1 MLASLRCSGPLRLAV
16 LLAGLPAVL
25 AAEPIHISGRI
36 QIPADTVQGLAGAR
50 VELLPQTGGA
60 PLAAAK
66 TDAAGF
72 FELASPESGCFRVR
86 MRAAGYLDM
95 EAPFVPVAEEMDLT
109 PAPALA
115 PSGEKRI
122 TPGSPAGGG
131 WIFGAAAGP
140 SPATP
145 RLVQGKV
152 VDPKGAPVAG
162 ALVWSDGAPAT
173 PCVKSGADGA
183 FQIRVP
189 ASGEVRLRAVA
200 AGYFVTEPQAPSP
213 PGSKG
218 APFALRLEA
227 AGSITGRV
235 VDEAGRPVPR
245 ARVQTL
251 PGSPTGEGAVWSRAD
266 GRFRLSALSP
276 GRRYQL
282 AVNQDGFAPASV
294 AADALPAGRPPMPAR
309 IVLARGATMLGK
321 VQDPEGKPVPGAELT
336 LAFYQEAMISPGLS
350 WKGTSLVKAVSDA
363 TGSFAISH
371 LAIGWFDLQVKG
383 KGFAALSVP
392 RIKVAD
398 RAARIDLG
406 TLTLER
412 GAVIE
417 GRATDPS
424 GAPLPEAQ
432 VTLSPAPDPL
442 AQGLSVSGAS
452 SGTRTD
458 SEGRFRFE
466 DLRRGARFDLRV
478 EYPGFQLAT
487 ISAVEAPTPE
497 PLRIEL
503 NAELNTGRTVAGRV
517 KSPEGEPVPQ
527 AWVIVNSA
535 SGSTDKDGRFRLAGV
550 PPGAAELT
558 VYAEGYPRVIR
569 DLQIP
574 EESDV
579 EGLEIALHQGS
590 VLELQVLD
598 SRRQPVAGIQVT
610 AYASPRS
617 SKYFDPSGLDCETDP
632 EGRCRFGG
640 IDTGPCDVL
649 AQSEKYGV
657 AQGVVEIG
665 PGVNRQELV
674 FPSRVLVSGRVSDE
688 ADAPVAGANLSLTPT
703 EAGIFCQAISLADGS
718 FQFSAVSEGTY
729 RLSGKASGFA
739 PAVAPDEV
747 RVAGQEVR
755 GLALRLSGGVTVTG
769 RVLGL
774 DPEELASASV
784 SAAGASV
791 RVSWDGR
798 YELTDLAPGEW
809 MIIAQARGRTM
820 QEPLQIAPGARE
832 AVLDL
837 RFPSGYTLTGHVTAD
852 RAPLAGARIQA
863 SSGGG
868 SFQAL
873 TGPDGGFQI
882 PNVPPGHYSVTAT
895 EGSLAASSTAEV
907 TGDQEVNLD
916 FSTGGLQVRVFAG
929 GAPVANVFVQ
939 VADSAHLY
947 GSQVSLA
954 DAAGRLTIPRL
965 TSGAYTVQVQ
975 LPRFAPAQV
984 NVEVRPGAV
993 TPVEVELQSKP

>member
-1 MLASLRCSGPLRLAV
+1 MLASRRCPGLFRLAI
-16 LLAGLPAVL
+16 LLAGLPALL
-25 AAEPIHISGRI
+25 AAEPIHVSGQIR
-36 QIPADTVQGLAGAR
+36 IPAETVQGLAGAR
-50 VELLPQTGGA
+50 VELLPQTGEA
-60 PLAAAK
+60 PLATAR

-72 FELASPESGCFRVR
+72 FELTAPESGCFRVR

-115 PSGEKRI
+115 SSDEKQI
-122 TPGSPAGGG
+122 APGSPAGGG

-152 VDPKGAPVAG
+152 IGPKGAPVAG

-218 APFALRLEA
+218 APFALRLAA

-276 GRRYQL
+276 GRRYQM

-294 AADALPAGRPPMPAR
+294 AADALPAGRPPVPVR

-321 VQDPEGKPVPGAELT
+321 LQDPEGKPVPGAELT

-371 LAIGWFDLQVKG
+371 LAIGWFDLRVKG
-383 KGFAALSVP
+383 KGFATLSVP
-392 RIKVAD
+392 GIKVAD

-406 TLTLER
+406 ALTLDR

-417 GRATDPS
+417 GRVTDLS

-432 VTLSPAPDPL
+432 VTLSPVPDPL

-458 SEGRFRFE
+458 SEGHFRFE
-466 DLRRGARFDLRV
+466 ELRRGARFSLWV
-478 EYPGFQLAT
+478 EHSGFIAAAVP
-487 ISAVEAPTPE
+487 AVEAPTLE

-503 NAELNTGRTVAGRV
+503 NAGRTVAGRV

-550 PPGAAELT
+550 PPGVAELT
-558 VYAEGYPRVIR
+558 VDAAGYPRVLVE
-569 DLQIP
+569 DLRIP

-617 SKYFDPSGLDCETDP
+617 SKYFDQSGLDCKTDP

-640 IDTGPCDVL
+640 IDMGPCNVI

-674 FPSRVLVSGRVSDE
+674 LPSRVLVSGRVSDE
-688 ADAPVAGANLSLTPT
+688 AGAPVAGATLSLTPT

-729 RLSGKASGFA
+729 RLSGNASGFA

-755 GLALRLSGGVTVTG
+755 GLALRLSGGVTLTG

-774 DPEELASASV
+774 NPEELASASV

-791 RVSWDGR
+791 RVGWDGR

-809 MIIAQARGRTM
+809 MISAQARGRAI

-863 SSGGG
+863 SSGGS

-882 PNVPPGHYSVTAT
+882 PNVPSGHYSVTAT
-895 EGSLAASSTAEV
+895 EGSLGASSTVEV

-916 FSTGGLQVRVFAG
+916 FSTGGLQVR
-929 GAPVANVFVQ
+929 
-939 VADSAHLY
+939 S
-947 GSQVSLA
+947 SR
-954 DAAGRLTIPRL
+954 AALRSRTCSSR
-965 TSGAYTVQVQ
+965 
-975 LPRFAPAQV
+975 
-984 NVEVRPGAV
+984 
-993 TPVEVELQSKP
+993 